1 MKKTLLFLLAIACF
15 AGITIS
21 LTAQVPQSMN
31 YQAIAR
37 NANGATIVNQQVF
50 LRFSIH
56 AGSPIGTIEYQE
68 TNHATTNQFGLF
80 TVSIG
85 SGTPTSGTFTGI
97 NWAAGSK
104 YLQVEIDLGG
114 GSIPIDMGTTQLLSV
129 PYALY
134 AATSG
139 NGNGPTGATGATG
152 ATGVTGV
159 TGANGN
165 DGATGATG
173 ATGAQGPSGSG
184 ATGATG
190 VTGATGATGNDGVTG
205 ATGATG
211 AQGPTGIGATG
222 ATGANGVAGATG
234 ANGST
239 GATGPQGAT
248 GLQGE
253 TGATGPAGGSLVVNQ
268 NASTAQS
275 GPANSTALVTKVSQ
289 ALSAGTYVI
298 TFSAELSGKCNA
310 GCAQYQFDDGTTTF
324 AQGWPA
330 LDGSSSTQ
338 SSYVPVSHTVYVT
351 YASATTVN
359 IKYSGYSATYPGYIR
374 NARIVAIKVN

>member
-1 MKKTLLFLLAIACF
+1 MKKTVLLLIV
-15 AGITIS
+15 TIS
-21 LTAQVPQSMN
+21 VFGTLSQLTAQVPQSMN

-37 NANGATIVNQQVF
+37 NANGTTIASQQVF
-50 LRFSIH
+50 LRFTIH
-56 AGSPIGTIEYQE
+56 SGSPTGIVEYQE
-68 TNHATTNQFGLF
+68 TNQATTNQFGLF

-85 SGTPTSGTFTGI
+85 SGSPNSGTFSGI

-104 YLQVEIDLGG
+104 YLQVEIDFGG
-114 GSIPIDMGTTQLLSV
+114 GSNPIDMGTTQLLSV

-139 NGNGPTGATGATG
+139 NGNGATGATGPTGATGTAGVTGAQGQAGNTG
-152 ATGVTGV
+152 ATG
-159 TGANGN
+159 
-165 DGATGATG
+165 
-173 ATGAQGPSGSG
+173 P
-184 ATGATG
+184 TG
-190 VTGATGATGNDGVTG
+190 VTGATGIAGTIGATGNDGAVG

-211 AQGPTGIGATG
+211 AQGPTGSGATG
-222 ATGANGVAGATG
+222 ATGANGVTGATG

-239 GATGPQGAT
+239 GATGPQGPT
-248 GLQGE
+248 GLQGDA
-253 TGATGPAGGSLVVNQ
+253 GATGPAGGSLVVNQ

-351 YASATTVN
+351 YATTTTVN
-359 IKYSGYSATYPGYIR
+359 IKYSGYSATYPGYMR